1 MGLLRSTLL
10 WASENKAIEEQFR
23 RRRFARTAVSR
34 FMPGE
39 TLDDALK
46 EGYHLHRSGI
56 GTVITLL
63 GENVDSVEAVEPVVA
78 HYEGAFE
85 TIGSA
90 DPDTHISVKLT
101 QLGLDQGEEVAL
113 NAVRRLAAAAA
124 GAGSVLWI
132 DMEYSRY
139 VEATLRVFRSARA
152 EGYPMGLCLQ
162 AYLHR
167 TPRDVDLLVREAAP
181 VRLVKGAYLEP
192 ADVAIPKKSDV
203 DRQFLKLALQLAG
216 AYDGEGPRPGIATHD
231 LDLIREFQAQL
242 NRPGTAP
249 PPYEVQMLY
258 GIQREAQL
266 ELARAGIPVRVLI
279 SYGEAWFPWYVRRL
293 AERPA
298 NVGFV
303 LRSMFSG

>member
-23 RRRFARTAVSR
+23 KRRFAQTAVSR

-39 TLDDALK
+39 TLEAASRECQD
-46 EGYHLHRSGI
+46 LHRVGI
-56 GTVITLL
+56 GTVVTLL
-63 GENVDSVEAVEPVVA
+63 GENVDSVDAVDPVVL
-78 HYEGAFE
+78 HYEHAFQVLGE
-85 TIGSA
+85 A
-90 DPDTHISVKLT
+90 EPDTHVSVKLT

-113 NAVRRLAAAAA
+113 NAVVRLGAAAARV
-124 GAGSVLWI
+124 GSVLWI

-139 VEATLRVFRSARA
+139 VEATLGVFRKARR

-167 TPRDVDLLVREAAP
+167 TPRDVDLLVNEGAA

-192 ADVAIPKKSDV
+192 ADVAIPRKADV
-203 DRQFLKLALQLAG
+203 DRQFLELALQLAR
-216 AYDGEGPRPGIATHD
+216 AYRGEGPRPGIATHD
-231 LDLIREFQAQL
+231 LDLIRNFREQMDVPAS
-242 NRPGTAP
+242 GT

-258 GIQREAQL
+258 GIQRGAQL
-266 ELARAGIPVRVLI
+266 DLAQAGVPVRVLI

-303 LRSMFSG
+303 LRSMLRG